1 MRGAQ
6 NKCPRNRLF
15 LFLFLFLFGRLIL
28 IFGGWEPR
36 SPRKRS
42 LVHHAL
48 GTFVASALHS
58 SSRGAM
64 PRLCSLLLFM
74 ISGVHV
80 HKVAPMH
87 RPQLPPRPP
96 RATFTRSQVLAAAA
110 AAAAFTPKS
119 AEASFGSARGAVTSP
134 PKVQNLDLLKLEGLD
149 PKK

>member
-1 MRGAQ
+1 
-6 NKCPRNRLF
+6 
-15 LFLFLFLFGRLIL
+15 
-28 IFGGWEPR
+28 
-36 SPRKRS
+36 
-42 LVHHAL
+42 
-48 GTFVASALHS
+48 
-58 SSRGAM
+58 M